1 MVQTV
6 VNNFFCSFFIYI
18 VVSKNLML
26 LLKHLKSNLF
36 VEQQLL
42 NLTSGTTAHF
52 LMKILMS
59 YGAHIVHIAHP
70 IFEDEEFH

>member
-1 MVQTV
+1 
-6 VNNFFCSFFIYI
+6 
-18 VVSKNLML
+18 ML

-42 NLTSGTTAHF
+42 NLTSGTTANF

-59 YGAHIVHIAHP
+59 YCAHIVHIAHP

>member
-1 MVQTV
+1 
-6 VNNFFCSFFIYI
+6 
-18 VVSKNLML
+18 ML

-42 NLTSGTTAHF
+42 NLTSGTTANF